1 MRGKGRLD
9 SEDYMRRAIELA
21 QKGSGRTSPN
31 PMVGA
36 VVVKGGKAVG
46 EGYHAK
52 AGRPHAEIEALKK
65 AGRRARGASLYLNL
79 EPCCH
84 FGRTPPCTDA
94 ILAAGIARVFVGMR
108 DPNPLV
114 AGRGIGILQKA
125 GVRVQTGILREECE
139 RLNEVFV
146 KYIRSRTPFV
156 VLKAAISLDGKIATA
171 AGESRW
177 ISGAASRKIVHELRD
192 RVDAVLVGAGTVL
205 KDDPLLTTRLGR
217 RKGKNP
223 VRIVLDNRH
232 LAPLNSR
239 VFYNADTQRVIY
251 VSTGQL
257 PEERESELRR
267 MGVEICPAPEK
278 DGKVDL
284 RQLLRKLGEM
294 ELTSVLIEGGSEVNA
309 SALEAKVVDKVMF
322 FVAPVVIGGRG
333 APGAVGGEGIE
344 SLRDAHPVKRLTV
357 RRVGKDFLLE
367 GYL

>member
-1 MRGKGRLD
+1 
-9 SEDYMRRAIELA
+9 MRRAVELA
-21 QKGSGRTSPN
+21 QKGAGRTSPN

-36 VVVKGGKAVG
+36 VVVKDGKTVG
-46 EGYHAK
+46 EGYHKK

-84 FGRTPPCTDA
+84 YGRTPPCTDA
-94 ILAAGIARVFVGMR
+94 ILAAGIARVVVGMR

-114 AGRGIGILQKA
+114 AGKGIGILKKA
-125 GVRVQTGILREECE
+125 GVRVETGVLRAECE

-156 VLKAAISLDGKIATA
+156 ILKAAISLDGKIATA

-192 RVDAVLVGAGTVL
+192 GVDAVLAGAGTVL

-217 RKGKNP
+217 KKGKNP
-223 VRIVLDNRH
+223 VRIVLDSHNRV
-232 LAPLNSR
+232 PLNAR
-239 VFYNADTQRVIY
+239 VFYNAGTQRVIY

-257 PEERESELRR
+257 PEERETALRR
-267 MGVEICPAPEK
+267 MGVEICSAAEK

-284 RQLLRKLGEM
+284 RQLLRRLGEM
-294 ELTSVLIEGGSEVNA
+294 GLTSVLIEGGSEVNA
-309 SALEAKVVDKVMF
+309 SALEERIVDKIMLF
-322 FVAPVVIGGRG
+322 AAPIVIGGRD
-333 APGAVGGEGIE
+333 APGAVGGKGIE
-344 SLRDAHPVKRLTV
+344 SLRDAPSVKRLTV
-357 RRVGKDFLLE
+357 RRVGKDLLLE

>member
-1 MRGKGRLD
+1 
-9 SEDYMRRAIELA
+9 MRRAIELA
-21 QKGSGRTSPN
+21 QKGAGRTSPN

-52 AGRPHAEIEALKK
+52 AGRPHAEIGALKK

-94 ILAAGIARVFVGMR
+94 ILAAGVAKVFVGMR

-114 AGRGIGILQKA
+114 AGRGIRILQKA

-205 KDDPLLTTRLGR
+205 KDDPLLTARLGR

-223 VRIVLDNRH
+223 VRIVLDNRN
-232 LAPLNSR
+232 LVPLNSR

-284 RQLLRKLGEM
+284 RQLLRNLGEM

-309 SALEAKVVDKVMF
+309 SAIEAKVVDKIMLF
-322 FVAPVVIGGRG
+322 AAPVVIGGRG